1 MDAGSFRG
9 RLLWKCLWKCYGSAN
24 GSFHGCFKGSA
35 LTCIGFHQ
43 RLSISWCFYNVDL
56 LPSTSTS
63 FPKFEYT
70 TTSGEIEECVRRSSV
85 CFLGIIRRWWK
96 LPWKSLMDVY
106 SKVSTGTSAHFT
118 GNLFHGDDL
127 SFHRNTSGILT
138 LPWKLP
144 LLVIQAD
151 SSCHGRS
158 L

>member
-1 MDAGSFRG
+1 MRPAKFS
-9 RLLWKCLWKCYGSAN
+9 
-24 GSFHGCFKGSA
+24 
-35 LTCIGFHQ
+35 
-43 RLSISWCFYNVDL
+43 L
-56 LPSTSTS
+56 LPWNNTALVEASMEVADGR
-63 FPKFEYT
+63 F
-70 TTSGEIEECVRRSSV
+70 
-85 CFLGIIRRWWK
+85 
-96 LPWKSLMDVY
+96 